1 MVEGSTPTKSLVT
14 YNMQVVNFP
23 SSSNM
28 ITSIDNWFPARRME
42 GGKSSQREAINGKQ
56 LQLDMMPCNDTASDR
71 ETMLR
76 WPALVSYV
84 GGTAVFADNNT
95 DWVRVIASNNS
106 SWWNLEI
113 DS

>member
-14 YNMQVVNFP
+14 DNMQVVNFP

-28 ITSIDNWFPARRME
+28 ITSTDNWFPARRME

-56 LQLDMMPCNDTASDR
+56 LQLDTMPCNDSASDR

-84 GGTAVFADNNT
+84 AGTAVFADNNT
-95 DWVRVIASNNS
+95 DWVRVIAWNNS
-106 SWWNLEI
+106 SWRDLEI